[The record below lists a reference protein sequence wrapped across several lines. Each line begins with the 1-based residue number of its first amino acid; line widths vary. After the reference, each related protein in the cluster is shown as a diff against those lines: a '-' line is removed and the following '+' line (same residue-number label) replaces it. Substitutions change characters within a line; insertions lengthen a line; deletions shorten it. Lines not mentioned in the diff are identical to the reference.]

1 MGLFDY
7 FRPRM
12 ATHNHTHFHYGNE
25 AVLKQINKTLKKIMA
40 TQEEVAGQ
48 LAALT
53 AQVEKVKTEIQAN
66 LDALAEAIAAQGNA
80 TPEVEAALAALTAS
94 VQGADDLNPDAPVQ
108 V

>member
-1 MGLFDY
+1 ME
-7 FRPRM
+7 
-12 ATHNHTHFHYGNE
+12 THYHYHFGPDDQTIL
-25 AVLKQINKTLKKIMA
+25 ALKKINKTLKKIMA